1 VDLGRFVQLQ
11 RRVYLFGSNARR
23 TADIPVAPRLRF
35 LRTGCKEAIITGLLI
50 AYVRAHLESVSSFHL
65 DIFVRLLSTAI
76 NGLHPTVLD
85 PVVVVGDYRV

>member
-1 VDLGRFVQLQ
+1 MDLGRFVQLQ

-23 TADIPVAPRLRF
+23 TADIPVAPACASCGQDVRKQSLHGR
-35 LRTGCKEAIITGLLI
+35 
-50 AYVRAHLESVSSFHL
+50 YVRAHLESVSSFHL